1 MEVKQL
7 ILKANEAR
15 RAQAKAQ
22 RDSQEFLFTWRSTGA
37 EIVVGYSV
45 AAARLGMKES
55 SLRSRLSYYQ
65 NQYNVARVNPV
76 TNELDVLTVVRRQIV
91 KPKKPVGRPP
101 KQHHLD
107 PRLGSEA
114 ATEVKRKRTQ
124 R

>member
-1 MEVKQL
+1 MQLKQL

-55 SLRSRLSYYQ
+55 SLRSRLAHHR
-65 NQYNVARVNPV
+65 NQYHVTRVNPV
-76 TNELDVLTVVRRQIV
+76 TSELDVLTITRRQIV

-114 ATEVKRKRTQ
+114 ATEVRPKRR